1 MPRKSAS
8 VRREEILA
16 ATVEEIESTGL
27 RTLRVADVAARLGLS
42 PSLVIY
48 HFVTKEALVAAAFAH
63 AGENDLYRARR
74 LASARKP
81 ARQRLRDVVRWYMPA
96 GSTRSWKIW
105 IDGWSAG
112 LFDADVR
119 STFAALDRE
128 WKTILAGLIVDGL
141 ETGEFLCR
149 NADEVRGDDADEVRS
164 DAAQDEAG
172 TAVARAAEDC
182 ATRILAYLDG
192 LAVQLIFNPDS
203 VSTTTLSHW
212 VETFVARELE

>member
-27 RTLRVADVAARLGLS
+27 RTLRVADVAARLDLS

-74 LASARKP
+74 LAAARKP
-81 ARQRLRDVVRWYMPA
+81 AAQRLRDVVRWYTPT

-112 LFDADVR
+112 LFDDGVK
-119 STFAALDRE
+119 STFSALDRE
-128 WKTILAGLIVDGL
+128 WKTILAGLIVEGA
-141 ETGEFLCR
+141 EAEEFR
-149 NADEVRGDDADEVRS
+149 FSHAREPAE
-164 DAAQDEAG
+164 G
-172 TAVARAAEDC
+172 TAEGTAERSADTTVEEAAEDS

-192 LAVQLIFNPDS
+192 LAVQLIFNPES
-203 VSTTTLSHW
+203 VSAQALSGW
-212 VETFVARELE
+212 VEAFVARELD

>member
-16 ATVEEIESTGL
+16 ATIEEIETTGL
-27 RTLRVADVAARLGLS
+27 RALRVADVADRLGLS

-48 HFVTKEALVAAAFAH
+48 HFVTKEALVAAAFAQ

-74 LASARKP
+74 LAAGRKP
-81 ARQRLRDVVRWYMPA
+81 ALERLREVIGWYMPT

-112 LFDADVR
+112 LFDPDVR
-119 STFAALDRE
+119 STFATLDQA
-128 WKTILAGLIVDGL
+128 WKMILAGLIVEGIDA
-141 ETGEFLCR
+141 EEIRNDVVGE
-149 NADEVRGDDADEVRS
+149 
-164 DAAQDEAG
+164 EA
-172 TAVARAAEDC
+172 

-203 VSTTTLSHW
+203 VSPATLSAW
-212 VETFVARELE
+212 VEAFVAGELDATPDWS

>member
-1 MPRKSAS
+1 MSRKSAS
-8 VRREEILA
+8 VRRDEILA

-74 LASARKP
+74 LAATQKP
-81 ARQRLRDVVRWYMPA
+81 ASQRLRDVVQWYMPT

-112 LFDADVR
+112 LFDDGVK
-119 STFAALDRE
+119 STFSTLDRE
-128 WKTILAGLIVDGL
+128 WKTILSELIVAGLEAEEFRFSHGRMAT
-141 ETGEFLCR
+141 EASAHEPTGTTVAEL
-149 NADEVRGDDADEVRS
+149 AD
-164 DAAQDEAG
+164 
-172 TAVARAAEDC
+172 DC

-192 LAVQLIFNPDS
+192 LAVQLIFNPES
-203 VSTTTLSHW
+203 VSPQTLFAW
-212 VETFVARELE
+212 VDAFVARELE

>member
-27 RTLRVADVAARLGLS
+27 RTLRVADVAARLELS

-48 HFVTKEALVAAAFAH
+48 HFVTKEALVSAAFAH

-74 LASARKP
+74 LAATRKP
-81 ARQRLRDVVRWYMPA
+81 AAERLRDVVQWYMPT

-112 LFDADVR
+112 LFDEGVK
-119 STFAALDRE
+119 STFSALDRE
-128 WKTILAGLIVDGL
+128 WKTILAGLIVDGAEAEEFRFSHAR
-141 ETGEFLCR
+141 ETPETKV
-149 NADEVRGDDADEVRS
+149 EE
-164 DAAQDEAG
+164 
-172 TAVARAAEDC
+172 AAEDC

-192 LAVQLIFNPDS
+192 LAVQLIFNPES
-203 VSTTTLSHW
+203 VSPKTLSGW
-212 VETFVARELE
+212 VEAFVARELD

>member
-27 RTLRVADVAARLGLS
+27 RTLRVADVAQRLGLS

-74 LASARKP
+74 LAATRKP
-81 ARQRLRDVVRWYMPA
+81 AAQRLRDVVQWYMPS

-112 LFDADVR
+112 LFDDGVK
-119 STFAALDRE
+119 STFSSLDRE
-128 WKTILAGLIVDGL
+128 WKTILSELIVAGLEAKEFRFSHAREATEASANGP
-141 ETGEFLCR
+141 TGATVSEM
-149 NADEVRGDDADEVRS
+149 AD
-164 DAAQDEAG
+164 
-172 TAVARAAEDC
+172 DC

-192 LAVQLIFNPDS
+192 LAVQLIFNPES
-203 VSTTTLSHW
+203 VTPATLANW
-212 VETFVARELE
+212 VDAFVARELD

>member
-74 LASARKP
+74 LAAARKSARE
-81 ARQRLRDVVRWYMPA
+81 RLSDVVRWYMPT

-112 LFDADVR
+112 LFDDGVR

-128 WKTILAGLIVDGL
+128 WKTILAGLIVAGFEAEEFRCS
-141 ETGEFLCR
+141 ETGEPVAET
-149 NADEVRGDDADEVRS
+149 ADA
-164 DAAQDEAG
+164 
-172 TAVARAAEDC
+172 TAAEVAEGS

-192 LAVQLIFNPDS
+192 LAVQLIFNPES
-203 VSTTTLSHW
+203 VSPATLADW
-212 VETFVARELE
+212 VDAFVASELD

>member
-1 MPRKSAS
+1 M
-8 VRREEILA
+8 RRDEILA

-74 LASARKP
+74 LAATQKP
-81 ARQRLRDVVRWYMPA
+81 ASQRLRDVIQWYMPT

-112 LFDADVR
+112 LFDDGVK
-119 STFAALDRE
+119 STFSTLDRE
-128 WKTILAGLIVDGL
+128 WKTILSELIVAGLEAKEFRFSPVRMAT
-141 ETGEFLCR
+141 EASANEPTG
-149 NADEVRGDDADEVRS
+149 A
-164 DAAQDEAG
+164 
-172 TAVARAAEDC
+172 AVAELADGC

-192 LAVQLIFNPDS
+192 LAVQLIFNPES
-203 VSTTTLSHW
+203 VSPKTLSAW
-212 VETFVARELE
+212 VDAFVARELE